1 MEYFKTCQKPLTQV
15 TFFDILNIDI
25 QDLNFSFPIIESSLK
40 KNNKIETIILTHV
53 HVYVQT
59 YNSTIIFVYSRQN
72 SRAITRLGGLYV
84 NPLESLISC
93 L

>member
-15 TFFDILNIDI
+15 TFFDIFNVDI
-25 QDLNFSFPIIESSLK
+25 QDLNFSFPIK

-59 YNSTIIFVYSRQN
+59 YNNTIIFVYNRQN

-84 NPLESLISC
+84 NPLET
-93 L
+93 